1 MPSHF
6 YVPVYTG
13 PLVQNRTASTL
24 GSESNLHLTLSSFGS
39 SFFSSHYISFHQS
52 ISPKSKG
59 LYYPLLFLYISY
71 TLYLY
76 ILPWSTKLRRPQP
89 EFFPRSFCQ
98 VSGCFYVSSGT
109 FSTQL
114 RAQQSQVNGW
124 HYSLPPTSR
133 LQVSTPICLRMI
145 VVQLAS
151 TRMERLQRLR
161 YHQMC
166 DVIDFF
172 LM

>member
-6 YVPVYTG
+6 YVPVYTR

-71 TLYLY
+71 T
-76 ILPWSTKLRRPQP
+76 PQP
-89 EFFPRSFCQ
+89 CPPVASAPSPSR
-98 VSGCFYVSSGT
+98 VR
-109 FSTQL
+109 L
-114 RAQQSQVNGW
+114 D
-124 HYSLPPTSR
+124 LPSPGVPS
-133 LQVSTPICLRMI
+133 
-145 VVQLAS
+145 AS
-151 TRMERLQRLR
+151 TRVPSTRIPSWLLASHHRSEAHYCPRPTRLLVPSKGTTLPVLVLRSRLR
-161 YHQMC
+161 LLH
-166 DVIDFF
+166 
-172 LM
+172 

>member
-6 YVPVYTG
+6 YVPVYTR

-39 SFFSSHYISFHQS
+39 SSFSSHYISFHQS

-71 TLYLY
+71 TLYSY

-89 EFFPRSFCQ
+89 CPPVASAPSPSR
-98 VSGCFYVSSGT
+98 VR
-109 FSTQL
+109 L
-114 RAQQSQVNGW
+114 D
-124 HYSLPPTSR
+124 LPSPGAPS
-133 LQVSTPICLRMI
+133 
-145 VVQLAS
+145 AS
-151 TRMERLQRLR
+151 TRVPSTRILSHCQLQSRAPLAP
-161 YHQMC
+161 YCHGQC
-166 DVIDFF
+166 
-172 LM
+172 

>member
-6 YVPVYTG
+6 YVPVYIR

-71 TLYLY
+71 TLYSY

-89 EFFPRSFCQ
+89 CPPVASAPSPSR
-98 VSGCFYVSSGT
+98 VR
-109 FSTQL
+109 L
-114 RAQQSQVNGW
+114 D
-124 HYSLPPTSR
+124 LPSPGAPS
-133 LQVSTPICLRMI
+133 
-145 VVQLAS
+145 AS
-151 TRMERLQRLR
+151 TRVPSTRILSWLLASNHRSEAHYCPRPTRLLVPSKSTTLQVLLLRSRLR
-161 YHQMC
+161 LLH
-166 DVIDFF
+166 
-172 LM
+172 